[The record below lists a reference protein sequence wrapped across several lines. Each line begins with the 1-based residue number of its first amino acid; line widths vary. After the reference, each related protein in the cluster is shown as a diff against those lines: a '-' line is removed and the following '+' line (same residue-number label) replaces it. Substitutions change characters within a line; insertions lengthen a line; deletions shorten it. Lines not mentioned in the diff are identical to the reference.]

1 MFLEQL
7 GRRIRERR
15 EIRGLKQLDIA
26 NALQISAQAV
36 SKWERGENAP
46 DIIVVG
52 PLARILGVTTDWI
65 LGCQDAPGTDFE
77 ATVFVSSVLGSTARS
92 ETMEMRDMAAWSTG
106 LFYQMTEVVLR
117 FGGVPVKYMGDGFLS
132 FFAGDHHAS

>member
-1 MFLEQL
+1 MFLEEL

-15 EIRGLKQLDIA
+15 ETRGLKQLDIA
-26 NALQISAQAV
+26 NALQISPHAV

-65 LGCQDAPGTDFE
+65 LGCHDAPGSDFE
-77 ATVFVSSVLGSTARS
+77 ATVFVSSILGATARC
-92 ETMEMRDMAAWSTG
+92 ETMDMRDIAAWSNG
-106 LFYQMTEVVLR
+106 LFYQVTEAVLR
-117 FGGVPVKYMGDGFLS
+117 FGGVPV
-132 FFAGDHHAS
+132 